1 MPPIRTLIV
10 DDSREFRNSFKRFL
24 SRFAELE
31 VVGLA
36 NNGIE
41 ALHQV
46 KELSPDL
53 VLMDL
58 VMPEMNGL
66 EATRQ
71 IKSLTKPTCVF
82 ILTLHDSDEYRVA
95 AQESGA
101 DGCINKSEL
110 NTKIYPLIRNHFSET
125 FDKVK

>member
-71 IKSLTKPTCVF
+71 IKSHSKTTCVF

-95 AQESGA
+95 AMESGA
-101 DGCINKSEL
+101 DYCINKAEL
-110 NTKIYPLIRNHFSET
+110 NTKIGALIRNHFSHKL
-125 FDKVK
+125 DKVS